1 MHVSS
6 GTGNGSAT
14 GRVAVIG
21 FDGAVPDLAFDRY
34 ADRIPASGRRHSRP
48 VPGSTVLGSPP
59 RTKRTGAS
67 QVLRHL

>member
-48 VPGSTVLGSPP
+48 VPGSTVL
-59 RTKRTGAS
+59 
-67 QVLRHL
+67 